1 MSHFPQH
8 ASIYMVHLPDE
19 DAAREM
25 ARILTERGHTAVSV
39 REGTPDQPF
48 HRFYEFS
55 WKVTGIDAGPY
66 PDDDE
71 QWWTAVETRIVE
83 TLAAERGGSS
93 TLMRAAPETAR
104 NLVPGGTDAD
114 RPPAEARA
122 ARLAALSGE
131 PARAPRPVITYRL
144 DRPASDGPSGI
155 PVALP
160 GLDDVGWPSL
170 EHAYGS
176 AEDTPDILRAMAAND
191 EGWDEA
197 TFEYFS
203 AIVHQETCYSATPPT
218 IPFLVRM
225 ARAPEMT
232 LEYRLALLADLA
244 YIASF
249 DPSPAAGEEPAP
261 TAHAARACREVI
273 DALPSLLSRW
283 PEAAPVERA
292 WLIVLG
298 ALSPAAAAPLLP
310 AFEGFR
316 RGLEGPS
323 PALDLALALAADDE
337 DRACGLVLDCT
348 TWDEDISWHL
358 ADDTPLRHRH
368 LAVLARLAMAELPPR
383 G

>member
-1 MSHFPQH
+1 MSHTPRH
-8 ASIYMVHLPDE
+8 ASVYLVHLPDE
-19 DAAREM
+19 DAAREV
-25 ARILTERGHTAVSV
+25 ARILAERGHVSVSV
-39 REGTPDQPF
+39 REGVAGQPF
-48 HRFYEFS
+48 HRFHEAS
-55 WKVTGIDAGPY
+55 WKVTGVDAGPH

-71 QWWTAVETRIVE
+71 RWWTAVETRIVE
-83 TLAAERGGSS
+83 TLAAERGGSCV
-93 TLMRAAPETAR
+93 LMQAVPDTVRALFPGETA
-104 NLVPGGTDAD
+104 VD

-131 PARAPRPVITYRL
+131 PACAPRPVVVHRL
-144 DRPASDGPSGI
+144 DHPASDGPSGV

-160 GLDDVGWPSL
+160 GLDDVDWPSL
-170 EHAYGS
+170 GHAYGP
-176 AEDTPDILRAMAAND
+176 AEDAPDILRAMAAND

-232 LEYRLALLADLA
+232 PEYRLELLADLA

-249 DPSPAAGEEPAP
+249 DPSPSAGEEPAP

-273 DALPSLLSRW
+273 GALPALLARW
-283 PEAAPVERA
+283 PEAAPAERA
-292 WLIVLG
+292 WLIVLA

-337 DRACGLVLDCT
+337 DRACGLVLDYT
-348 TWDEDISWHL
+348 TWDEDVSRHL
-358 ADDTPLRHRH
+358 ADDTPLRCRH
-368 LAVLARLAMAELPPR
+368 LAVLTRLALAEIPPR

>member
-1 MSHFPQH
+1 MSHFPRH
-8 ASIYMVHLPDE
+8 AAAYLVHLPDE
-19 DAAREM
+19 DAAHEV
-25 ARILTERGHTAVSV
+25 ARLLTERGHTAVSV
-39 REGTPDQPF
+39 REGVPDQPF
-48 HRFYEFS
+48 HRFYETS
-55 WKVTGIDAGPY
+55 WKVTALDAGPY
-66 PDDDE
+66 PDDDVR
-71 QWWTAVETRIVE
+71 WWTAVETRIVK
-83 TLAAERGGSS
+83 TLAAERGGSC
-93 TLMRAAPETAR
+93 TLMQAVPETAR
-104 NLVPGGTDAD
+104 ALLPDGADD

-122 ARLAALSGE
+122 ARLAALSAA

-144 DRPASDGPSGI
+144 DRPASGGPSGT
-155 PVALP
+155 PVPLP
-160 GLDDVGWPSL
+160 GLDDVDWPSL
-170 EHAYGS
+170 KHAYGS

-218 IPFLVRM
+218 IPFLARM
-225 ARAPEMT
+225 ACDPVMT
-232 LEYRLALLADLA
+232 PEYRLELLADLA

-261 TAHAARACREVI
+261 TAHAARACREVVG
-273 DALPSLLSRW
+273 ALPALLSRW
-283 PEAAPVERA
+283 PEAAPAERA

-310 AFEGFR
+310 EFEGFR

-348 TWDEDISWHL
+348 TWDENISWHL
-358 ADDTPLRHRH
+358 ADDTPPRCRNLTVLVR
-368 LAVLARLAMAELPPR
+368 LAVDELPR